1 MKKVWAGSLGLVAAA
16 VIVAG
21 IVFAEPG
28 QGTGA
33 AASGRGYCNGC
44 GMNAGGGMGGGTG
57 RIYDPA
63 KAETIS
69 GQVVSLEQIAGRRG
83 MGTGVVLK
91 VSSGSDT
98 FVVHLGPKW
107 YLDDQKVKF
116 AAGDAVEIK
125 GVRTVRRGQDI
136 FLAAEIKKGSDIL
149 KLRDE
154 QGIPLWA
161 GWRRTEN
168 RS

>member
-1 MKKVWAGSLGLVAAA
+1 M
-16 VIVAG
+16 
-21 IVFAEPG
+21 
-28 QGTGA
+28 
-33 AASGRGYCNGC
+33 
-44 GMNAGGGMGGGTG
+44 
-57 RIYDPA
+57 YDPA

-69 GQVVSLEQIAGRRG
+69 GQVVSLEQIAVRRG

-98 FVVHLGPKW
+98 FAVHLGPKW
-107 YLDDQKVKF
+107 FLEEQKVKF

-125 GVRTVRRGQDI
+125 GVRTVRQGKDV
-136 FLAAEIKKGSDIL
+136 FLAAEVKKGSDIL

-161 GWRRTEN
+161 GWRRAES

>member
-1 MKKVWAGSLGLVAAA
+1 M
-16 VIVAG
+16 
-21 IVFAEPG
+21 
-28 QGTGA
+28 
-33 AASGRGYCNGC
+33 
-44 GMNAGGGMGGGTG
+44 
-57 RIYDPA
+57 YDPA

-91 VSSGSDT
+91 VSSGRDT
-98 FVVHLGPKW
+98 FAVHLGPKW
-107 YLDDQKVKF
+107 FLEEQKVKF

-125 GVRTVRRGQDI
+125 GVRTVRQGKDV
-136 FLAAEIKKGSDIL
+136 FLAAEVKKGSDIL

-161 GWRRTEN
+161 GWRRAES

>member
-1 MKKVWAGSLGLVAAA
+1 MKKVWAGSLGLAAAA

-28 QGTGA
+28 QGPGA
-33 AASGRGYCNGC
+33 GGSGPGYCNGC
-44 GMNAGGGMGGGTG
+44 GMGAGRGMGGGSG
-57 RIYDPA
+57 RMYDPA

-69 GQVVSLEQIAGRRG
+69 GQVVSLEQIAARRG

-98 FVVHLGPKW
+98 FAVHLGPKW
-107 YLDDQKVKF
+107 FLEEQKVKF
-116 AAGDAVEIK
+116 AAGDTLEIK
-125 GVRTVRRGQDI
+125 GVRTVRRGQDV
-136 FLAAEIKKGSDIL
+136 FLAAEVKKGSDVL

-154 QGIPLWA
+154 QGVPLWA
-161 GWRRTEN
+161 GWRRAEN

>member
-1 MKKVWAGSLGLVAAA
+1 MKKVLAGVLGLAAAA

-21 IVFAEPG
+21 MVFAEPG
-28 QGTGA
+28 QGPGAGA
-33 AASGRGYCNGC
+33 AGPGHCDGC
-44 GMNAGGGMGGGTG
+44 GMGAGRGMGGGAG
-57 RIYDPA
+57 RMYDPA

-69 GQVVSLEQIAGRRG
+69 GQVVSLEQIAARRG
-83 MGTGVVLK
+83 MGQGVVLK

-98 FVVHLGPKW
+98 LVVHLGPKW
-107 YLDDQKVKF
+107 FLDEQQMKF

-125 GVRTVRRGQDI
+125 GVRTVRRGQDV
-136 FLAAEIKKGSDIL
+136 FLAAEVKKGSDVL

-154 QGIPLWA
+154 QGAPLWA
-161 GWRRTEN
+161 GWRHAGN